1 MNNYFIF
8 VKRHRYYDNA
18 VVSKFTIVNT
28 DLCTIVFQADCLENI
43 KTLIPSG
50 ELYQVKVT
58 MSPKFKKETPEVL
71 NVPNRSG
78 IRIHTG
84 NYAEDCSG
92 CLLIGNHPYDSP
104 CVYESRN
111 KFNELMPI
119 LKQANSICLL
129 IL

>member
-8 VKRHRYYDNA
+8 VNRYRYYDNA
-18 VVSKFTIVNT
+18 VVSKFTVVSF
-28 DLCTIVFQADCLENI
+28 DSCSVVFQAYCLENI

-58 MSPKFKKETPEVL
+58 MSPKFNKETPELL

-84 NYAEDCSG
+84 NYPEDCSG
-92 CLLIGNHPYDSP
+92 CLLIGNHPYDVP
-104 CVYESRN
+104 CVYASRV
-111 KFNELMPI
+111 KFNELMSI
-119 LKQANSICLL
+119 LEQANSICLL